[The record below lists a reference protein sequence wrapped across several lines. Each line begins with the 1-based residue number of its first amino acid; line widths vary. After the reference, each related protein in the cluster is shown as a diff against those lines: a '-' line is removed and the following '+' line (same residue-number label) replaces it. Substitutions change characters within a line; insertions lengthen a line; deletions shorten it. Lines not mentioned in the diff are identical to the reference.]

1 VKPRKRNTDTC
12 AGDGS
17 WREGQD
23 PPVPPAWEPS
33 EWLWYLR
40 RLARMSR
47 RYNPQQADKLR
58 ALAKEHEAWYRERG
72 LL

>member
-1 VKPRKRNTDTC
+1 M
-12 AGDGS
+12 
-17 WREGQD
+17 
-23 PPVPPAWEPS
+23 PPAWEPS